1 MKKFALLL
9 VSLLVFGFVCGSVF
23 AQGVKESSSEDLSES
38 FSGGSLLD
46 FEVSKASYVAS
57 TSWVAAIAELA
68 GIDDV
73 ITIAPANL
81 KHPPEY
87 EITPDDMVNVLNAT
101 LFMHA
106 GYEKMMN
113 TISNA
118 AGLNQDKI
126 VKVKTTNTLENLS
139 NMVSMLSAKAG
150 TQEKAKERFGEYEKM
165 IEEARSRIAAS
176 PNKDIEVYANKN
188 QSQFAE
194 DLGLNVVS
202 TFGSGALTASQIEE
216 ASSKAYALVID
227 NLHSPVASPI
237 AEVSPSSIILTWR
250 NFPDHLGSN
259 ALYNVIKENL
269 DSLWST
275 GLF

>member
-1 MKKFALLL
+1 MKKIVA
-9 VSLLVFGFVCGSVF
+9 LLVFILVFSFVCSSVF
-23 AQGVKESSSEDLSES
+23 AQGVKESASSTNS
-38 FSGGSLLD
+38 
-46 FEVSKASYVAS
+46 VSSTSYVAS

-87 EITPDDMVNVLNAT
+87 EITPDDMVNVINAK

-118 AGLNQDKI
+118 AGLDKDKI

-139 NMVSMLSAKAG
+139 NMVSMLSERAG
-150 TQEKAKERFGEYEKM
+150 TQEKAQERFSEYEKM
-165 IEEARSRIAAS
+165 IVEARARIASS

-202 TFGSGALTASQIEE
+202 TFGSGELTASQIEE
-216 ASSKAYALVID
+216 ANSKSYTLVID
-227 NLHSPVASPI
+227 NYHSPVASPI
-237 AEVSPSSIILTWR
+237 AEVSPSSIILIWR

-269 DSLWST
+269 ETLWQT

>member
-1 MKKFALLL
+1 MKKVL
-9 VSLLVFGFVCGSVF
+9 VVLIIVLMSCGICF
-23 AQGVKESSSEDLSES
+23 AQGISENSENRTLLKEN
-38 FSGGSLLD
+38 
-46 FEVSKASYVAS
+46 YVAS

-87 EITPDDMVNVLNAT
+87 EITADDMVSVINAK

-106 GYEKMMN
+106 GYEKMMK
-113 TISNA
+113 TISTA
-118 AGLNQDKI
+118 AELDQARI

-139 NMVSMLSAKAG
+139 NMVTMLSEKAG
-150 TQEKAKERFGEYEKM
+150 TQAVAAERFGAYKAL
-165 IEEARSRIAAS
+165 IEEARARIAAS
-176 PNKDIEVYANKN
+176 PNKDIEVFANTN
-188 QSQFAE
+188 QAEFAK

-202 TFGSGALTASQIEE
+202 TFGAGALSAAQIEE
-216 ASSKAYALVID
+216 AHDKAYVLVID
-227 NLHSPVASPI
+227 NVHSPVASPI
-237 AEVSPSSIILTWR
+237 AEVSPSSTILTWR
-250 NFPDHLGSN
+250 NFPDYLGNN

-269 DSLWST
+269 EALWAT

>member
-1 MKKFALLL
+1 MRKLL
-9 VSLLVFGFVCGSVF
+9 VVLIVSLMACGACM
-23 AQGVKESSSEDLSES
+23 AQGISESSDN
-38 FSGGSLLD
+38 GTSLQ
-46 FEVSKASYVAS
+46 ENYVAS

-87 EITPDDMVNVLNAT
+87 EITADDMVSVINAK

-106 GYEKMMN
+106 GYEKMMK
-113 TISNA
+113 TISTA
-118 AGLNQDKI
+118 AELDESKI

-139 NMVSMLSAKAG
+139 NMVTMLSEKAG
-150 TQEKAKERFGEYEKM
+150 TQEKAAERFGEYKAM
-165 IEEARSRIAAS
+165 IEDARARIATS
-176 PNKDIEVYANKN
+176 PNKDIEVYANTN
-188 QSQFAE
+188 QAEFAK

-202 TFGSGALTASQIEE
+202 TFGSGSLSASQIEE
-216 ASSKAYALVID
+216 AHDKAYALVID
-227 NLHSPVASPI
+227 NVHSPVASPI

-250 NFPDHLGSN
+250 NFPDYLGNN
-259 ALYNVIKENL
+259 ALYNVVKENL
-269 DSLWST
+269 ESLWAT